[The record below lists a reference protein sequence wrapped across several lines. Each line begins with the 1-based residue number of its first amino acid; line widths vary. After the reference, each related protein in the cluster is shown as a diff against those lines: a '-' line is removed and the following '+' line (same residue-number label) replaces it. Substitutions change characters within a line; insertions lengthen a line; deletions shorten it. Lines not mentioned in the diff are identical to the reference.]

1 MIGTYIYGVEIEG
14 LNDLIAD
21 ISASDSFSIGETTIA
36 YYFKPYSV
44 ADSVSV
50 GETVGIRNT
59 IPNFSIVDTINIQEL
74 LNEVNVVRD
83 RYLYDHI
90 NMGEGLTM
98 FTTRYRGSITPSG
111 RNASASNIGDVTTY
125 RLSGTLKDSSK
136 EITAT
141 LGG

>member
-14 LNDLIAD
+14 LNDLVAD

-44 ADSVSV
+44 SDSVSV

-74 LNEVNVVRD
+74 LNEVNIFGD
-83 RYLYDHI
+83 RYRYDQVSI
-90 NMGEGLTM
+90 GEGLTI
-98 FTTRYRGSITPSG
+98 FTVKYRDSITPSG
-111 RNASASNIGDVTTY
+111 RNASTSNIGGITTQSVY
-125 RLSGTLKDSSK
+125 GALKDSSK

-141 LGG
+141 QGG